1 MNKIKAFFS
10 RLFAYLSHALQQLS
24 RKEWSMIAGTVVGVA
39 AIVWLSVQ
47 LVEEPP
53 FYVDKEI
60 NPAYEAYISAYTTGV
75 VSTAASIQVRLAQ
88 PGIDTS
94 AIGKEVEDNLFA
106 FSPSVTGRSYWQ
118 DTRTLTFLPNQKL
131 DAGKTYQV
139 RFALEKVTP
148 VPDSLADF
156 TFALRTMMQNY
167 DMKVE
172 GLTIYEEKDTTR
184 QTLEGTLLTADVA
197 EAVSVERMLRAV
209 QKDSTLSIRW
219 NHEDGRTH
227 HFTVEDIARQDS
239 AAQVVLT
246 STGVPIEVS
255 KSQDDTVHIPARG
268 VFSLLR
274 SEVVEEPEQYITLR
288 FSEPL
293 QKNQSLQG
301 LIRVGKQEKL
311 RFMIENNMVRIYP
324 GTRLEG
330 ANTLAVYPGIRNVQG
345 RKLQEKT
352 EVDFQFEPLKPA
364 VRMISEG
371 VILPGMDVPG
381 TDGMVLPFE
390 AVNLK
395 AVDVT
400 VVKVF
405 EDNIAQFFQ
414 VNRFGE
420 SQELRRVGRPVARQT
435 TPLNA
440 SGVTDLGKWNRFT
453 LDLSTIINTD
463 PGALYQVNLSF
474 RQSQSLYACSNTETS
489 DEPDTFTATDDWDDP
504 SKIYWEAYNEY
515 YYATNF
521 NWEERDNPCHASYY
535 GYRRSVQKNLMA
547 SDLGIIAKRGEDDN
561 LTVFVTNI
569 LTTRPTLGVEVS
581 ILDVQQQEIAK
592 GITDSDGKAALK
604 LPRNPF
610 LLVARDKKQR
620 GYLRLDDGNAL
631 PISQFE
637 VAGQQRHNGLKGF
650 LYGDRGVWR
659 PGDSLHL
666 NFVLEDRTASLP
678 KQYPVIFEL
687 KNPRGQI
694 VQRIVRNNPVGS
706 LYNFST
712 ATPEDALTGNWT
724 AYVQVGDARFSRNI
738 PIETI
743 KPNRLKIDLNFGV
756 EKFTD
761 NNPSVTGQLNVSWL
775 SGATARGLKATYD
788 LLLTKARTTFED
800 YPDYVFEDEARTF
813 QTEKKQVFEGT
824 LDEQG
829 KALVKANLKLETPVP
844 GVLTAT
850 FAGKVFEEGGNFSID
865 QVSLPYYPYTT
876 FVGLQLPE
884 SSGDGMQDAM
894 LTDEPHTVNL
904 VTVNADGK
912 LVPGQIVEVA
922 IYKLDWRWWYDQ
934 SENDIANYLASEDRQ
949 PVSEEKIS
957 LTDGKGQWAFSV
969 AEKEW
974 GRYYLRACDPASGH
988 CAGQTIYLD
997 WPGYAGREGQGSPK
1011 AAAMLRFS
1019 ADKEKYQVGDEAT
1032 IRIPG
1037 GRQGRALVS
1046 LEDGSRVLET
1056 HWVNLSEAEETTFT
1070 FEVTQAMAPN
1080 IYAHVSLLQPHAQT
1094 VNDLPIRLY
1103 GVIPIPVEAP
1113 QTYLEPVIVL
1123 PEKLEPETKVT
1134 IKVSER
1140 NNKPMAYTLAVVD
1153 EGLLDITNF
1162 KTPEP
1167 HAYFYAREALGVKT
1181 WDLYDA
1187 VIGAYGGRLE
1197 RILSVGG
1204 GEAGVNA
1211 GARKANR
1218 FAPVV
1223 RFFGSFLL
1231 EEGKENTHTFMMP
1244 NYVGSVRTMVV
1255 AAYEGAYGHAEATTP
1270 VSKPLMVLGTLP
1282 RVLRPQE
1289 SLQLPVNVFAMENSV
1304 KNVSVSVSTNK
1315 LLTIT
1320 GGTSKKLSFKAKGDQ
1335 VVDFAMQ
1342 VPDRTGMGEVQIQA
1356 AAGPLQATYKTEI
1369 DIRNPNVPVTEAIST
1384 LIEPGKTWNTSFTPI
1399 GMAGTRSA
1407 VLEISSVPPLNVSK
1421 RLSELINYPHG
1432 CVEQIVSAAFPQLF
1446 LQNIET
1452 LSESEQKKVEAHV
1465 KAALQKLSTF
1475 QTNEGAFAY
1484 WPGSHDADEW
1494 ATSYAGHFLLEAK
1507 DKGYSVPAGLL
1518 NAWSTYQQRRA
1529 SQWGA
1534 STGYTRDD
1542 LIQAYRLYTLV
1553 LAGNAQQGAMN
1564 RMREQSGLTVQAK
1577 WRLAAAYAL
1586 LNQQEAAEEM
1596 INNLSEDIPAYREM
1610 YGTYGSALR
1619 DEAMILETLSLL
1631 KKREQGLTLFRRISA
1646 ALSDEN
1652 RWMST
1657 QTTAY
1662 CLVAA
1667 TQFVKDQSLSSQIKA
1682 AYATGKQETA
1692 NLQSELSVVQRDIP
1706 LTGSGAQTVQVVNQG
1721 KGELY
1726 ARIVMRGT
1734 PEMGQEKAGANGL
1747 RLQVTYKGTDGEVVH
1762 PDALAQGTDFVA
1774 EVTVHNP
1781 GLQGD
1786 YRQLALTHIVPSGW
1800 EIINTRLQNPDQFN
1814 AQNVPDYQDIRDDR
1828 VYTYFNL
1835 AANERK
1841 TFKILLNATYA
1852 GRFYQP
1858 AIQCEAMYDHTIRAS
1873 TGGEWVEVVQ
1883 AQ

>member
-1 MNKIKAFFS
+1 
-10 RLFAYLSHALQQLS
+10 
-24 RKEWSMIAGTVVGVA
+24 MIGGTVVGVA

-53 FYVDKEI
+53 FYVAKEI
-60 NPAYEAYISAYTTGV
+60 NPAYEAYISAYTSGV
-75 VSTAASIQVRLAQ
+75 VSTASSIQLRLAQ

-106 FSPSVTGRSYWQ
+106 FSPHVAGRAYWQ
-118 DTRTLTFLPNQKL
+118 DTRTLTFLPAQKL
-131 DAGKTYQV
+131 DPGENYQV
-139 RFALEKVTP
+139 RFALNQVAQ

-167 DMKVE
+167 DMKID
-172 GLTIYEEKDTTR
+172 GLTINEETDTTR
-184 QTLEGTLLTADVA
+184 QTLSGTLLTADAA

-209 QKDSTLSIRW
+209 QADSALPVRW
-219 NHEDGRTH
+219 SHEDSRTH
-227 HFTVEDIARQDS
+227 HFTVEDIARKDS

-255 KSQDDTVHIPARG
+255 KSQDDTIHIPARG
-268 VFSLLR
+268 VFSLMR
-274 SEVVEEPEQYITLR
+274 SEVVEEPEQYMTLR

-301 LIRVGKQEKL
+301 LIRVGQQEKL
-311 RFMIENNMVRIYP
+311 RFMIENNIVRVYP
-324 GTRLEG
+324 GSRLEG
-330 ANTLAVYPGIRNVQG
+330 PQTLTVYPGISSTQG
-345 RKLQEKT
+345 KKLKEKT
-352 EVDFQFEPLKPA
+352 EVDFHFEPLKPA

-371 VILPGMDVPG
+371 VILPGTDASA
-381 TDGMVLPFE
+381 TDGLVLPFE

-395 AVDVT
+395 EVDVT

-405 EDNIAQFFQ
+405 EDNLAQFFQ
-414 VNRFGE
+414 VNHLGE

-435 TPLNA
+435 LPLNA

-463 PGALYQVNLSF
+463 PGALYQVNISF
-474 RQSQSLYACSNTETS
+474 RQSQSLYTCSPTEVS
-489 DEPDTFTATDDWDDP
+489 DEPGSTDTFAKADDWNDP
-504 SKIYWEAYNEY
+504 AKLYWEGYNES
-515 YYATNF
+515 YYAPNF
-521 NWEERDNPCHASYY
+521 NWKERDNPCHASYY

-547 SDLGIIAKRGEDDN
+547 SDLGIIAKRGENDT
-561 LTVFVTNI
+561 LTVFVTDI
-569 LTTRPTLGVEVS
+569 LTTRPKFGVEVS
-581 ILDVQQQEIAK
+581 VLDVQQQEIAK
-592 GITDSDGKAALK
+592 GTTDSDGKAALK
-604 LPRNPF
+604 LPHNPF
-610 LLVARDKKQR
+610 LLVAKDKKQR

-631 PISQFE
+631 PISQFD
-637 VAGQQRHNGLKGF
+637 VSGQQRQSGLKGF

-666 NFVLEDRTASLP
+666 NFVLEDRAASLP

-687 KNPRGQI
+687 KNPRGQT
-694 VQRIVRNNPVGS
+694 VQRIVRNNPVGT

-712 ATPEDALTGNWT
+712 ATPDDAITGNWT
-724 AYVQVGDARFSRNI
+724 AQVQVGDASFSKNI

-743 KPNRLKIDLNFGV
+743 KPNRLKIDLDFGV
-756 EKFTD
+756 DKFTAS
-761 NNPSVTGQLNVSWL
+761 NTSVAGQLNVSWL
-775 SGATARGLKATYD
+775 SGATAHSLKATYD

-800 YPDYVFEDEARTF
+800 YPDYIFEDEARTF
-813 QTEKKQVFEGT
+813 QADQKQVFEGQ
-824 LDEQG
+824 LNEEG
-829 KALVKANLKLETPVP
+829 KALIEADLNLETPVP

-850 FAGKVFEEGGNFSID
+850 FTGKVFEEGGNFSID
-865 QVSLPYYPYTT
+865 QVSLPYYPYAT
-876 FVGLQLPE
+876 FVGLQMPK
-884 SSGDGMQDAM
+884 SSNDMQDAL

-904 VTVNADGK
+904 ITVNADGK
-912 LVPGQIVEVA
+912 PVSGQTVEVA
-922 IYKLDWRWWYDQ
+922 LYKLDWRWWYDQ
-934 SENDIANYLASEDRQ
+934 SDNDIANYLSNEDRQ
-949 PVSEEKIS
+949 PVSNEEIALS
-957 LTDGKGQWAFSV
+957 NGKGQWTFSV

-988 CAGQTIYLD
+988 CAGQTVYLD
-997 WPGYAGREGQGSPK
+997 WPGYAGRDDQGSPK

-1019 ADKEKYQVGDEAT
+1019 ADKQQYQVGDEAT

-1046 LEDGSRVLET
+1046 LEDGSRVLEN
-1056 HWVNLSEAEETTFT
+1056 HWVNLSEAEETAFTFT
-1070 FEVTQAMAPN
+1070 VTEAMAPN

-1113 QTYLEPVIVL
+1113 QTYLEPVITM
-1123 PEKLEPETKVT
+1123 PEKLEPETKVS
-1134 IKVSER
+1134 IKVSEK
-1140 NNKPMAYTLAVVD
+1140 NKKPMAYTLAVVD
-1153 EGLLDITNF
+1153 DGLLDITNF

-1167 HAYFYAREALGVKT
+1167 HDYFYAREALGVKT

-1187 VIGAYGGRLE
+1187 VIGDYGGRLE
-1197 RILSVGG
+1197 RILPVGG

-1218 FAPVV
+1218 FVPVV
-1223 RFFGSFLL
+1223 RFFGPFLL
-1231 EEGKENTHTFMMP
+1231 ETGKENTHTFMMP

-1255 AAYEGAYGHAEATTP
+1255 AAYEGAYGHADMTTP

-1282 RVLRPQE
+1282 RVLRPRE

-1304 KNVSVSVSTNK
+1304 KNVNVNVSTNN
-1315 LLTIT
+1315 LLNIT
-1320 GGTSKKLSFKAKGDQ
+1320 GEASKKLIFKTKGDQ

-1342 VPDRTGMGEVQIQA
+1342 VPDRTGIGEVQIQA
-1356 AAGPLQATYKTEI
+1356 VAGPLQATYKTEI
-1369 DIRNPNVPVTEAIST
+1369 DIRNPNPPATKAIST
-1384 LIEPGKTWNTSFTPI
+1384 LIEPGKSWNTSFIPI

-1407 VLEISSVPPLNVSK
+1407 VLEISSVPPLNVSE

-1446 LQNIET
+1446 LQNIEAIT
-1452 LSESEQKKVEAHV
+1452 EAEQKKIETNV

-1484 WPGSHDADEW
+1484 WPGSNDADEW

-1507 DKGYSVPAGLL
+1507 DKGYNVPAGLL

-1529 SQWGA
+1529 SQWGQ
-1534 STGYTRDD
+1534 STGYAKDD
-1542 LIQAYRLYTLV
+1542 LIQAYRLYTLA

-1577 WRLAAAYAL
+1577 WRLAAAYVL
-1586 LNQQEAAEEM
+1586 LNRQQVAEEM
-1596 INNLSEDIPAYREM
+1596 INNLGEDIPAYREM

-1631 KKREQGLTLFRRISA
+1631 KKREQGLPLFQKISA

-1667 TQFVKDQSLSSQIKA
+1667 TQFVKDQSLSGQINA
-1682 AYATGKQETA
+1682 AYATGKQAMT
-1692 NLQSELSVVQRDIP
+1692 NLQSDVSIIQRDIP
-1706 LTGSGAQTVQVVNQG
+1706 LAGNGTQAVQVVNQG

-1734 PEMGQEKAGANGL
+1734 PEMGQEKAGTNGL
-1747 RLQVTYKGTDGEVVH
+1747 RLQVTYKGTDGEAVD
-1762 PDALAQGTDFVA
+1762 PNRLAQGTDFVA
-1774 EVTVHNP
+1774 EVTVYNP

-1786 YRQLALTHIVPSGW
+1786 YRQLALTHIIPSGW
-1800 EIINTRLQNPDQFN
+1800 EIINTRLQNLDQFY
-1814 AQNVPDYQDIRDDR
+1814 AQDIPDYQDIRDDR
-1828 VYTYFNL
+1828 VYTYFDL

-1841 TFKILLNATYA
+1841 TFKVLLNATYA

-1858 AIQCEAMYDHTIRAS
+1858 AIQCEAMYVHTINAS

-1883 AQ
+1883 PQ